1 MSRRDINDPGYWE
14 DAARMKAGIDPL
26 DDLGEQG
33 PTPRNNEPRNRAPPI
48 GKPINRSGKQ
58 SGAAKFK
65 LVPFREIRF
74 TAGDEWRIKR
84 VIPRQGVA
92 VLIGSPKAFKS
103 FIALNISFHI
113 ALGWDWA
120 GRKTLQGAAI
130 YIAAENVGGT
140 RKRKAGFEAANFEDL
155 PDEVPFYLIE
165 TAPNLGIEKH
175 DRAALITSIEAVGVR
190 PGIIVIDTL
199 AQSLGGGEE
208 NNAGMVTFVANA
220 TALAAH
226 FKTCVLIVHHVG
238 LSDDRRSRGHTS
250 LPGGADAMLLTE
262 RQGNDLTTVLKLD
275 KLKDD
280 EDGYDLI
287 VRLNR
292 IVIGEDAEGDEVS
305 TLVITS
311 IEKPDA
317 SRAPRSR
324 KGKPP
329 KRIPAQRRL
338 LMEVVVQAIDEIG
351 CDIQA
356 PNGPI
361 VTAAP
366 EDMVRAR
373 YYSRIAEQAEPNEL
387 AEALAERQR
396 KAFTRSIKGALDAKN
411 LIAKTQDNMRFL
423 WLPLST

>member
-1 MSRRDINDPGYWE
+1 
-14 DAARMKAGIDPL
+14 
-26 DDLGEQG
+26 
-33 PTPRNNEPRNRAPPI
+33 
-48 GKPINRSGKQ
+48 
-58 SGAAKFK
+58 
-65 LVPFREIRF
+65 
-74 TAGDEWRIKR
+74 
-84 VIPRQGVA
+84 
-92 VLIGSPKAFKS
+92 
-103 FIALNISFHI
+103 
-113 ALGWDWA
+113 
-120 GRKTLQGAAI
+120 
-130 YIAAENVGGT
+130 
-140 RKRKAGFEAANFEDL
+140 
-155 PDEVPFYLIE
+155 
-165 TAPNLGIEKH
+165 
-175 DRAALITSIEAVGVR
+175 
-190 PGIIVIDTL
+190 
-199 AQSLGGGEE
+199 
-208 NNAGMVTFVANA
+208 
-220 TALAAH
+220 
-226 FKTCVLIVHHVG
+226 
-238 LSDDRRSRGHTS
+238 
-250 LPGGADAMLLTE
+250 MLLTE

>member
-262 RQGNDLTTVLKLD
+262 R
-275 KLKDD
+275 
-280 EDGYDLI
+280 
-287 VRLNR
+287 
-292 IVIGEDAEGDEVS
+292 
-305 TLVITS
+305 
-311 IEKPDA
+311 
-317 SRAPRSR
+317 
-324 KGKPP
+324 
-329 KRIPAQRRL
+329 
-338 LMEVVVQAIDEIG
+338 
-351 CDIQA
+351 
-356 PNGPI
+356 
-361 VTAAP
+361 
-366 EDMVRAR
+366 
-373 YYSRIAEQAEPNEL
+373 
-387 AEALAERQR
+387 
-396 KAFTRSIKGALDAKN
+396 
-411 LIAKTQDNMRFL
+411 
-423 WLPLST
+423 